1 MIARKK
7 RQLIMIIS
15 IVLPIII
22 VIGVLVALYFT
33 TDMFKPKN
41 KLFQK
46 YLAQNLDT
54 IDKISNL
61 DATEITDALNNQKL
75 SEELKA
81 TLSYRDNNNNMSN
94 TVNKAEV
101 DISGQ
106 TCKKENYNYQEA
118 RMVFENADI
127 SKFEYLQDG
136 EDYGIRLE
144 GIEQFISAKNENLND
159 LETLTGIPK
168 NKLELITLMFN
179 PLKLSDFISFTPD
192 ELKVISSTYSSIIEQ
207 NTDAKNFKQK
217 SNQNIEIDGN
227 NYIANAYVLEQDEEQ
242 LNSLIIALL
251 ERIEK
256 DEIILGI
263 RSMGQAYKLLL
274 TSNASNPK
282 FHFTQTNPSNPM
294 TPPLFCMVMRK
305 HLQSGKIIKIEQP
318 DFDRILN
325 IYVESLNEL
334 GDYSVKKLV
343 LEIMGRHSNI
353 ILTDEN
359 NTILDC
365 IKHIGHDTSSVRE
378 VLPGREYTLPPSQGK
393 INTLELDN
401 NNFNEVLENNPS
413 FEIQSVIYK
422 NYTGISPIAASEI
435 CYRANVN
442 GSTPVEAL
450 TDIQKEIVFNK
461 FAELVE
467 DIKANRFYPESIT
480 NEKGKTIDFSPIEM
494 TQFNGLEI
502 KKYTS
507 ISELIESFYANRD
520 FAYRIGQKTQDLR
533 KLITQNI
540 ERCIRKKDIQM
551 QTLRSIKNRDELRL
565 KGELLTANIYSIKK
579 GMTTVEL
586 PNYYSEN
593 QELVAIELDS
603 NKTPSENAQKYY
615 KAYNKAKRTFEA
627 LKDQIKSNDEELA
640 YLESVLT
647 SVNNCTDEQDVK
659 EIRRELREEG
669 YVKKVKNQKD
679 KSKKHSVPLHFIS
692 QDGFDIYVG
701 KNNIQN
707 DELTLKF
714 ARPRDIWMHTKNIP
728 GSHVIIVANGQTIP
742 DTTLNEGAMLSAFY
756 SKAKNSSKVPVD
768 YTEKKNVKKPN
779 GSKPGFV
786 IYETNK
792 TAYITT
798 SEEEIKKIRRGD

>member
-1 MIARKK
+1 MAFDGITVSAIKAEIEDKILGGR
-7 RQLIMIIS
+7 
-15 IVLPIII
+15 
-22 VIGVLVALYFT
+22 
-33 TDMFKPKN
+33 
-41 KLFQK
+41 
-46 YLAQNLDT
+46 
-54 IDKISNL
+54 IDK
-61 DATEITDALNNQKL
+61 
-75 SEELKA
+75 
-81 TLSYRDNNNNMSN
+81 
-94 TVNKAEV
+94 V
-101 DISGQ
+101 
-106 TCKKENYNYQEA
+106 YQ
-118 RMVFENADI
+118 
-127 SKFEYLQDG
+127 
-136 EDYGIRLE
+136 
-144 GIEQFISAKNENLND
+144 
-159 LETLTGIPK
+159 P
-168 NKLELITLMFN
+168 
-179 PLKLSDFISFTPD
+179 
-192 ELKVISSTYSSIIEQ
+192 
-207 NTDAKNFKQK
+207 
-217 SNQNIEIDGN
+217 
-227 NYIANAYVLEQDEEQ
+227 
-242 LNSLIIALL
+242 
-251 ERIEK
+251 EK

-393 INTLELDN
+393 INTLELDD
-401 NNFNEVLENNPS
+401 NNFKEVLGNNPS

-422 NYTGISPIAASEI
+422 NYIGIGPIAASEI

-450 TDIQKEIVFNK
+450 TDIQKEVIFNE
-461 FAELVE
+461 FAKLVE

-494 TQFNGLEI
+494 SQFNGFEI

-728 GSHVIIVANGQTIP
+728 GSHVIIVANGHTIP

>member
-1 MIARKK
+1 MAFDGITVSAIKAEIEDKILGGR
-7 RQLIMIIS
+7 
-15 IVLPIII
+15 
-22 VIGVLVALYFT
+22 
-33 TDMFKPKN
+33 
-41 KLFQK
+41 
-46 YLAQNLDT
+46 
-54 IDKISNL
+54 IDK
-61 DATEITDALNNQKL
+61 
-75 SEELKA
+75 
-81 TLSYRDNNNNMSN
+81 
-94 TVNKAEV
+94 V
-101 DISGQ
+101 
-106 TCKKENYNYQEA
+106 YQ
-118 RMVFENADI
+118 
-127 SKFEYLQDG
+127 
-136 EDYGIRLE
+136 
-144 GIEQFISAKNENLND
+144 
-159 LETLTGIPK
+159 P
-168 NKLELITLMFN
+168 
-179 PLKLSDFISFTPD
+179 
-192 ELKVISSTYSSIIEQ
+192 
-207 NTDAKNFKQK
+207 
-217 SNQNIEIDGN
+217 
-227 NYIANAYVLEQDEEQ
+227 
-242 LNSLIIALL
+242 
-251 ERIEK
+251 EK

-659 EIRRELREEG
+659 VIRRELREEG

>member
-1 MIARKK
+1 MAFDGITVSAIKAE
-7 RQLIMIIS
+7 IE
-15 IVLPIII
+15 
-22 VIGVLVALYFT
+22 
-33 TDMFKPKN
+33 N
-41 KLFQK
+41 KILGGR
-46 YLAQNLDT
+46 
-54 IDKISNL
+54 IDK
-61 DATEITDALNNQKL
+61 
-75 SEELKA
+75 
-81 TLSYRDNNNNMSN
+81 
-94 TVNKAEV
+94 V
-101 DISGQ
+101 
-106 TCKKENYNYQEA
+106 YQ
-118 RMVFENADI
+118 
-127 SKFEYLQDG
+127 
-136 EDYGIRLE
+136 
-144 GIEQFISAKNENLND
+144 
-159 LETLTGIPK
+159 P
-168 NKLELITLMFN
+168 
-179 PLKLSDFISFTPD
+179 
-192 ELKVISSTYSSIIEQ
+192 
-207 NTDAKNFKQK
+207 
-217 SNQNIEIDGN
+217 
-227 NYIANAYVLEQDEEQ
+227 
-242 LNSLIIALL
+242 
-251 ERIEK
+251 EK

-282 FHFTQTNPSNPM
+282 FHFTQTNPNNPM

-393 INTLELDN
+393 INTLDLDDN
-401 NNFNEVLENNPS
+401 NFKKVLEDNPS

-450 TDIQKEIVFNK
+450 TDIQKEVVFNK
-461 FAELVE
+461 FAQLVE
-467 DIKANRFYPESIT
+467 DIKVNRFYPESIT

-494 TQFNGLEI
+494 TQFNGLDI

-533 KLITQNI
+533 KLINQNI

-593 QELVAIELDS
+593 QELIAIELDS

-728 GSHVIIVANGQTIP
+728 GSHVIIVSNGQTIP

>member
-1 MIARKK
+1 MAFDGITVSAIKAEIEDKILGGR
-7 RQLIMIIS
+7 
-15 IVLPIII
+15 
-22 VIGVLVALYFT
+22 
-33 TDMFKPKN
+33 
-41 KLFQK
+41 
-46 YLAQNLDT
+46 
-54 IDKISNL
+54 IDK
-61 DATEITDALNNQKL
+61 
-75 SEELKA
+75 
-81 TLSYRDNNNNMSN
+81 
-94 TVNKAEV
+94 V
-101 DISGQ
+101 
-106 TCKKENYNYQEA
+106 YQ
-118 RMVFENADI
+118 
-127 SKFEYLQDG
+127 
-136 EDYGIRLE
+136 
-144 GIEQFISAKNENLND
+144 
-159 LETLTGIPK
+159 P
-168 NKLELITLMFN
+168 
-179 PLKLSDFISFTPD
+179 
-192 ELKVISSTYSSIIEQ
+192 
-207 NTDAKNFKQK
+207 
-217 SNQNIEIDGN
+217 
-227 NYIANAYVLEQDEEQ
+227 
-242 LNSLIIALL
+242 
-251 ERIEK
+251 EK

-579 GMTTVEL
+579 GMTTIEL

>member
-1 MIARKK
+1 MAFDGITVSAIKAEIEDKILGGR
-7 RQLIMIIS
+7 
-15 IVLPIII
+15 
-22 VIGVLVALYFT
+22 
-33 TDMFKPKN
+33 
-41 KLFQK
+41 
-46 YLAQNLDT
+46 
-54 IDKISNL
+54 IDK
-61 DATEITDALNNQKL
+61 
-75 SEELKA
+75 
-81 TLSYRDNNNNMSN
+81 
-94 TVNKAEV
+94 V
-101 DISGQ
+101 
-106 TCKKENYNYQEA
+106 YQ
-118 RMVFENADI
+118 
-127 SKFEYLQDG
+127 
-136 EDYGIRLE
+136 
-144 GIEQFISAKNENLND
+144 
-159 LETLTGIPK
+159 P
-168 NKLELITLMFN
+168 
-179 PLKLSDFISFTPD
+179 
-192 ELKVISSTYSSIIEQ
+192 
-207 NTDAKNFKQK
+207 
-217 SNQNIEIDGN
+217 
-227 NYIANAYVLEQDEEQ
+227 
-242 LNSLIIALL
+242 
-251 ERIEK
+251 EK

-393 INTLELDN
+393 INTLELDD
-401 NNFNEVLENNPS
+401 NNFKEVLGNNPS

>member
-1 MIARKK
+1 MAFDGITVSAIKAEIEDKILGGR
-7 RQLIMIIS
+7 
-15 IVLPIII
+15 
-22 VIGVLVALYFT
+22 
-33 TDMFKPKN
+33 
-41 KLFQK
+41 
-46 YLAQNLDT
+46 
-54 IDKISNL
+54 IDK
-61 DATEITDALNNQKL
+61 
-75 SEELKA
+75 
-81 TLSYRDNNNNMSN
+81 
-94 TVNKAEV
+94 V
-101 DISGQ
+101 
-106 TCKKENYNYQEA
+106 YQ
-118 RMVFENADI
+118 
-127 SKFEYLQDG
+127 
-136 EDYGIRLE
+136 
-144 GIEQFISAKNENLND
+144 
-159 LETLTGIPK
+159 P
-168 NKLELITLMFN
+168 
-179 PLKLSDFISFTPD
+179 
-192 ELKVISSTYSSIIEQ
+192 
-207 NTDAKNFKQK
+207 
-217 SNQNIEIDGN
+217 
-227 NYIANAYVLEQDEEQ
+227 
-242 LNSLIIALL
+242 
-251 ERIEK
+251 EK

-798 SEEEIKKIRRGD
+798 SEE

>member
-1 MIARKK
+1 MAFDGITVSAIKAEIEDKILGGR
-7 RQLIMIIS
+7 
-15 IVLPIII
+15 
-22 VIGVLVALYFT
+22 
-33 TDMFKPKN
+33 
-41 KLFQK
+41 
-46 YLAQNLDT
+46 
-54 IDKISNL
+54 IDK
-61 DATEITDALNNQKL
+61 
-75 SEELKA
+75 
-81 TLSYRDNNNNMSN
+81 
-94 TVNKAEV
+94 V
-101 DISGQ
+101 
-106 TCKKENYNYQEA
+106 YQ
-118 RMVFENADI
+118 
-127 SKFEYLQDG
+127 
-136 EDYGIRLE
+136 
-144 GIEQFISAKNENLND
+144 
-159 LETLTGIPK
+159 P
-168 NKLELITLMFN
+168 
-179 PLKLSDFISFTPD
+179 
-192 ELKVISSTYSSIIEQ
+192 
-207 NTDAKNFKQK
+207 
-217 SNQNIEIDGN
+217 
-227 NYIANAYVLEQDEEQ
+227 
-242 LNSLIIALL
+242 
-251 ERIEK
+251 EK

-274 TSNASNPK
+274 TSNASTPK

-393 INTLELDN
+393 INTLELDD
-401 NNFNEVLENNPS
+401 NNFKEVLGNNPS

-450 TDIQKEIVFNK
+450 TDIQKEVIFNE
-461 FAELVE
+461 FAKLVE

-494 TQFNGLEI
+494 SQFNVFEI

-520 FAYRIGQKTQDLR
+520 FTYRIGQKTQDLR

>member
-1 MIARKK
+1 MAFDGITVSAIKAEIEDKILGGR
-7 RQLIMIIS
+7 
-15 IVLPIII
+15 
-22 VIGVLVALYFT
+22 
-33 TDMFKPKN
+33 
-41 KLFQK
+41 
-46 YLAQNLDT
+46 
-54 IDKISNL
+54 IDK
-61 DATEITDALNNQKL
+61 
-75 SEELKA
+75 
-81 TLSYRDNNNNMSN
+81 
-94 TVNKAEV
+94 V
-101 DISGQ
+101 
-106 TCKKENYNYQEA
+106 YQ
-118 RMVFENADI
+118 
-127 SKFEYLQDG
+127 
-136 EDYGIRLE
+136 
-144 GIEQFISAKNENLND
+144 
-159 LETLTGIPK
+159 P
-168 NKLELITLMFN
+168 
-179 PLKLSDFISFTPD
+179 
-192 ELKVISSTYSSIIEQ
+192 
-207 NTDAKNFKQK
+207 
-217 SNQNIEIDGN
+217 
-227 NYIANAYVLEQDEEQ
+227 
-242 LNSLIIALL
+242 
-251 ERIEK
+251 EK

-714 ARPRDIWMHTKNIP
+714 ARPKDIWMHTKNIP

>member
-1 MIARKK
+1 MAFDGITVSAIKAEIEDKILGGR
-7 RQLIMIIS
+7 
-15 IVLPIII
+15 
-22 VIGVLVALYFT
+22 
-33 TDMFKPKN
+33 
-41 KLFQK
+41 
-46 YLAQNLDT
+46 
-54 IDKISNL
+54 IDK
-61 DATEITDALNNQKL
+61 
-75 SEELKA
+75 
-81 TLSYRDNNNNMSN
+81 
-94 TVNKAEV
+94 V
-101 DISGQ
+101 
-106 TCKKENYNYQEA
+106 YQ
-118 RMVFENADI
+118 
-127 SKFEYLQDG
+127 
-136 EDYGIRLE
+136 
-144 GIEQFISAKNENLND
+144 
-159 LETLTGIPK
+159 P
-168 NKLELITLMFN
+168 
-179 PLKLSDFISFTPD
+179 
-192 ELKVISSTYSSIIEQ
+192 
-207 NTDAKNFKQK
+207 
-217 SNQNIEIDGN
+217 
-227 NYIANAYVLEQDEEQ
+227 
-242 LNSLIIALL
+242 
-251 ERIEK
+251 EK

-393 INTLELDN
+393 INTLELDD
-401 NNFNEVLENNPS
+401 NNFKEVLGNNPS

-450 TDIQKEIVFNK
+450 TDIQKEVIFNE
-461 FAELVE
+461 FAQLVE

-494 TQFNGLEI
+494 SQFNGFEI

-603 NKTPSENAQKYY
+603 NKSPSENAQKYY
-615 KAYNKAKRTFEA
+615 KSYNKAKRTFEA

-798 SEEEIKKIRRGD
+798 SEEEIKKIRRGDCP

>member
-1 MIARKK
+1 MAFDGITVS
-7 RQLIMIIS
+7 S
-15 IVLPIII
+15 IKAEIEDKIL
-22 VIGVLVALYFT
+22 GGR
-33 TDMFKPKN
+33 
-41 KLFQK
+41 
-46 YLAQNLDT
+46 
-54 IDKISNL
+54 IDK
-61 DATEITDALNNQKL
+61 
-75 SEELKA
+75 
-81 TLSYRDNNNNMSN
+81 
-94 TVNKAEV
+94 V
-101 DISGQ
+101 
-106 TCKKENYNYQEA
+106 YQ
-118 RMVFENADI
+118 
-127 SKFEYLQDG
+127 
-136 EDYGIRLE
+136 
-144 GIEQFISAKNENLND
+144 
-159 LETLTGIPK
+159 P
-168 NKLELITLMFN
+168 
-179 PLKLSDFISFTPD
+179 
-192 ELKVISSTYSSIIEQ
+192 
-207 NTDAKNFKQK
+207 
-217 SNQNIEIDGN
+217 
-227 NYIANAYVLEQDEEQ
+227 
-242 LNSLIIALL
+242 
-251 ERIEK
+251 EK

>member
-1 MIARKK
+1 MAFDGITVSAIKAEIEDKILGGR
-7 RQLIMIIS
+7 
-15 IVLPIII
+15 
-22 VIGVLVALYFT
+22 
-33 TDMFKPKN
+33 
-41 KLFQK
+41 
-46 YLAQNLDT
+46 
-54 IDKISNL
+54 IDK
-61 DATEITDALNNQKL
+61 
-75 SEELKA
+75 
-81 TLSYRDNNNNMSN
+81 
-94 TVNKAEV
+94 V
-101 DISGQ
+101 
-106 TCKKENYNYQEA
+106 YQ
-118 RMVFENADI
+118 
-127 SKFEYLQDG
+127 
-136 EDYGIRLE
+136 
-144 GIEQFISAKNENLND
+144 
-159 LETLTGIPK
+159 P
-168 NKLELITLMFN
+168 
-179 PLKLSDFISFTPD
+179 
-192 ELKVISSTYSSIIEQ
+192 
-207 NTDAKNFKQK
+207 
-217 SNQNIEIDGN
+217 
-227 NYIANAYVLEQDEEQ
+227 
-242 LNSLIIALL
+242 
-251 ERIEK
+251 EK

-480 NEKGKTIDFSPIEM
+480 NEKGKTIDFSPIET

>member
-1 MIARKK
+1 MAFDGITVSAIKAEIEDKILGGR
-7 RQLIMIIS
+7 
-15 IVLPIII
+15 
-22 VIGVLVALYFT
+22 
-33 TDMFKPKN
+33 
-41 KLFQK
+41 
-46 YLAQNLDT
+46 
-54 IDKISNL
+54 IDK
-61 DATEITDALNNQKL
+61 
-75 SEELKA
+75 
-81 TLSYRDNNNNMSN
+81 
-94 TVNKAEV
+94 V
-101 DISGQ
+101 
-106 TCKKENYNYQEA
+106 YQ
-118 RMVFENADI
+118 
-127 SKFEYLQDG
+127 
-136 EDYGIRLE
+136 
-144 GIEQFISAKNENLND
+144 
-159 LETLTGIPK
+159 P
-168 NKLELITLMFN
+168 
-179 PLKLSDFISFTPD
+179 
-192 ELKVISSTYSSIIEQ
+192 
-207 NTDAKNFKQK
+207 
-217 SNQNIEIDGN
+217 
-227 NYIANAYVLEQDEEQ
+227 
-242 LNSLIIALL
+242 
-251 ERIEK
+251 EK

-294 TPPLFCMVMRK
+294 TPPLFCMVMRN

>member
-1 MIARKK
+1 MAFDGITVSAIKAEIEDKILGGR
-7 RQLIMIIS
+7 
-15 IVLPIII
+15 
-22 VIGVLVALYFT
+22 
-33 TDMFKPKN
+33 
-41 KLFQK
+41 
-46 YLAQNLDT
+46 
-54 IDKISNL
+54 IDK
-61 DATEITDALNNQKL
+61 
-75 SEELKA
+75 
-81 TLSYRDNNNNMSN
+81 
-94 TVNKAEV
+94 V
-101 DISGQ
+101 
-106 TCKKENYNYQEA
+106 YQ
-118 RMVFENADI
+118 
-127 SKFEYLQDG
+127 
-136 EDYGIRLE
+136 
-144 GIEQFISAKNENLND
+144 
-159 LETLTGIPK
+159 P
-168 NKLELITLMFN
+168 
-179 PLKLSDFISFTPD
+179 
-192 ELKVISSTYSSIIEQ
+192 
-207 NTDAKNFKQK
+207 
-217 SNQNIEIDGN
+217 
-227 NYIANAYVLEQDEEQ
+227 
-242 LNSLIIALL
+242 
-251 ERIEK
+251 EK

-378 VLPGREYTLPPSQGK
+378 VLPGKEYTLPPSQGK

>member
-1 MIARKK
+1 MAFDGITVSAIKAEIEDKILGGR
-7 RQLIMIIS
+7 
-15 IVLPIII
+15 
-22 VIGVLVALYFT
+22 
-33 TDMFKPKN
+33 
-41 KLFQK
+41 
-46 YLAQNLDT
+46 
-54 IDKISNL
+54 IDK
-61 DATEITDALNNQKL
+61 
-75 SEELKA
+75 
-81 TLSYRDNNNNMSN
+81 
-94 TVNKAEV
+94 V
-101 DISGQ
+101 
-106 TCKKENYNYQEA
+106 YQ
-118 RMVFENADI
+118 
-127 SKFEYLQDG
+127 
-136 EDYGIRLE
+136 
-144 GIEQFISAKNENLND
+144 
-159 LETLTGIPK
+159 P
-168 NKLELITLMFN
+168 
-179 PLKLSDFISFTPD
+179 
-192 ELKVISSTYSSIIEQ
+192 
-207 NTDAKNFKQK
+207 
-217 SNQNIEIDGN
+217 
-227 NYIANAYVLEQDEEQ
+227 
-242 LNSLIIALL
+242 
-251 ERIEK
+251 EK

-393 INTLELDN
+393 INTLELDD
-401 NNFNEVLENNPS
+401 NNFKEVLGNSPS

-450 TDIQKEIVFNK
+450 TGIQKEVIFNE
-461 FAELVE
+461 FAKLVE

-494 TQFNGLEI
+494 SQFNGFEI

-728 GSHVIIVANGQTIP
+728 GSHVIIVANGHTIP

>member
-1 MIARKK
+1 MAFDGITVSAIKAEIEDKILGGR
-7 RQLIMIIS
+7 
-15 IVLPIII
+15 
-22 VIGVLVALYFT
+22 
-33 TDMFKPKN
+33 
-41 KLFQK
+41 
-46 YLAQNLDT
+46 
-54 IDKISNL
+54 IDK
-61 DATEITDALNNQKL
+61 
-75 SEELKA
+75 
-81 TLSYRDNNNNMSN
+81 
-94 TVNKAEV
+94 V
-101 DISGQ
+101 
-106 TCKKENYNYQEA
+106 YQ
-118 RMVFENADI
+118 
-127 SKFEYLQDG
+127 
-136 EDYGIRLE
+136 
-144 GIEQFISAKNENLND
+144 
-159 LETLTGIPK
+159 P
-168 NKLELITLMFN
+168 
-179 PLKLSDFISFTPD
+179 
-192 ELKVISSTYSSIIEQ
+192 
-207 NTDAKNFKQK
+207 
-217 SNQNIEIDGN
+217 
-227 NYIANAYVLEQDEEQ
+227 
-242 LNSLIIALL
+242 
-251 ERIEK
+251 EK

-507 ISELIESFYANRD
+507 ISKLIESFYANRD

-593 QELVAIELDS
+593 KELVAIELDS

>member
-1 MIARKK
+1 MAFDGITVSAIKAEIEDKILGGR
-7 RQLIMIIS
+7 
-15 IVLPIII
+15 
-22 VIGVLVALYFT
+22 
-33 TDMFKPKN
+33 
-41 KLFQK
+41 
-46 YLAQNLDT
+46 
-54 IDKISNL
+54 IDK
-61 DATEITDALNNQKL
+61 
-75 SEELKA
+75 
-81 TLSYRDNNNNMSN
+81 
-94 TVNKAEV
+94 V
-101 DISGQ
+101 
-106 TCKKENYNYQEA
+106 YQ
-118 RMVFENADI
+118 
-127 SKFEYLQDG
+127 
-136 EDYGIRLE
+136 
-144 GIEQFISAKNENLND
+144 
-159 LETLTGIPK
+159 P
-168 NKLELITLMFN
+168 
-179 PLKLSDFISFTPD
+179 
-192 ELKVISSTYSSIIEQ
+192 
-207 NTDAKNFKQK
+207 
-217 SNQNIEIDGN
+217 
-227 NYIANAYVLEQDEEQ
+227 
-242 LNSLIIALL
+242 
-251 ERIEK
+251 EK

-401 NNFNEVLENNPS
+401 NDFNEVLENNPS

-593 QELVAIELDS
+593 QELAAIELDS

>member
-1 MIARKK
+1 MAFDGITVSAIKAEIEDKILGGR
-7 RQLIMIIS
+7 
-15 IVLPIII
+15 
-22 VIGVLVALYFT
+22 
-33 TDMFKPKN
+33 
-41 KLFQK
+41 
-46 YLAQNLDT
+46 
-54 IDKISNL
+54 IDK
-61 DATEITDALNNQKL
+61 
-75 SEELKA
+75 
-81 TLSYRDNNNNMSN
+81 
-94 TVNKAEV
+94 V
-101 DISGQ
+101 
-106 TCKKENYNYQEA
+106 YQ
-118 RMVFENADI
+118 
-127 SKFEYLQDG
+127 
-136 EDYGIRLE
+136 
-144 GIEQFISAKNENLND
+144 
-159 LETLTGIPK
+159 P
-168 NKLELITLMFN
+168 
-179 PLKLSDFISFTPD
+179 
-192 ELKVISSTYSSIIEQ
+192 
-207 NTDAKNFKQK
+207 
-217 SNQNIEIDGN
+217 
-227 NYIANAYVLEQDEEQ
+227 
-242 LNSLIIALL
+242 
-251 ERIEK
+251 EK

-507 ISELIESFYANRD
+507 ISKLIESFYANRD

-742 DTTLNEGAMLSAFY
+742 DTTLNAGAMLSAFY

>member
-1 MIARKK
+1 MAFDGITVSAIKAEIEDKILGGR
-7 RQLIMIIS
+7 
-15 IVLPIII
+15 
-22 VIGVLVALYFT
+22 
-33 TDMFKPKN
+33 
-41 KLFQK
+41 
-46 YLAQNLDT
+46 
-54 IDKISNL
+54 IDK
-61 DATEITDALNNQKL
+61 
-75 SEELKA
+75 
-81 TLSYRDNNNNMSN
+81 
-94 TVNKAEV
+94 V
-101 DISGQ
+101 
-106 TCKKENYNYQEA
+106 YQ
-118 RMVFENADI
+118 
-127 SKFEYLQDG
+127 
-136 EDYGIRLE
+136 
-144 GIEQFISAKNENLND
+144 
-159 LETLTGIPK
+159 P
-168 NKLELITLMFN
+168 
-179 PLKLSDFISFTPD
+179 
-192 ELKVISSTYSSIIEQ
+192 
-207 NTDAKNFKQK
+207 
-217 SNQNIEIDGN
+217 
-227 NYIANAYVLEQDEEQ
+227 
-242 LNSLIIALL
+242 
-251 ERIEK
+251 EK

-274 TSNASNPK
+274 TSNASTPK

-393 INTLELDN
+393 INTLELDD
-401 NNFNEVLENNPS
+401 NNFKEVLGNNPS

-450 TDIQKEIVFNK
+450 TDIQKEVIFNE
-461 FAELVE
+461 FAKLVE

-494 TQFNGLEI
+494 SQFNGFEI

-520 FAYRIGQKTQDLR
+520 FTYRIGQKTQDLR

-540 ERCIRKKDIQM
+540 ERCIRKKDIQI

>member
-1 MIARKK
+1 MAFDGITVSAIKAEIEDKILGGR
-7 RQLIMIIS
+7 
-15 IVLPIII
+15 
-22 VIGVLVALYFT
+22 
-33 TDMFKPKN
+33 
-41 KLFQK
+41 
-46 YLAQNLDT
+46 
-54 IDKISNL
+54 IDK
-61 DATEITDALNNQKL
+61 
-75 SEELKA
+75 
-81 TLSYRDNNNNMSN
+81 
-94 TVNKAEV
+94 V
-101 DISGQ
+101 
-106 TCKKENYNYQEA
+106 YQ
-118 RMVFENADI
+118 
-127 SKFEYLQDG
+127 
-136 EDYGIRLE
+136 
-144 GIEQFISAKNENLND
+144 
-159 LETLTGIPK
+159 P
-168 NKLELITLMFN
+168 
-179 PLKLSDFISFTPD
+179 
-192 ELKVISSTYSSIIEQ
+192 
-207 NTDAKNFKQK
+207 
-217 SNQNIEIDGN
+217 
-227 NYIANAYVLEQDEEQ
+227 
-242 LNSLIIALL
+242 
-251 ERIEK
+251 EK

-422 NYTGISPIAASEI
+422 NYTGISPITASEI

-461 FAELVE
+461 FAGLVE

-707 DELTLKF
+707 DELTLKLHDREIF
-714 ARPRDIWMHTKNIP
+714 
-728 GSHVIIVANGQTIP
+728 GC
-742 DTTLNEGAMLSAFY
+742 TL
-756 SKAKNSSKVPVD
+756 
-768 YTEKKNVKKPN
+768 
-779 GSKPGFV
+779 
-786 IYETNK
+786 K
-792 TAYITT
+792 TFQVLM
-798 SEEEIKKIRRGD
+798 

>member
-1 MIARKK
+1 MAFDGITVSAIKAEIEDKILGGR
-7 RQLIMIIS
+7 
-15 IVLPIII
+15 
-22 VIGVLVALYFT
+22 
-33 TDMFKPKN
+33 
-41 KLFQK
+41 
-46 YLAQNLDT
+46 
-54 IDKISNL
+54 IDK
-61 DATEITDALNNQKL
+61 
-75 SEELKA
+75 
-81 TLSYRDNNNNMSN
+81 
-94 TVNKAEV
+94 V
-101 DISGQ
+101 
-106 TCKKENYNYQEA
+106 YQ
-118 RMVFENADI
+118 
-127 SKFEYLQDG
+127 
-136 EDYGIRLE
+136 
-144 GIEQFISAKNENLND
+144 
-159 LETLTGIPK
+159 P
-168 NKLELITLMFN
+168 
-179 PLKLSDFISFTPD
+179 
-192 ELKVISSTYSSIIEQ
+192 
-207 NTDAKNFKQK
+207 
-217 SNQNIEIDGN
+217 
-227 NYIANAYVLEQDEEQ
+227 
-242 LNSLIIALL
+242 
-251 ERIEK
+251 EK

-461 FAELVE
+461 FAELIE

>member
-1 MIARKK
+1 MAFDGITVSAIKAEIEDKILGGR
-7 RQLIMIIS
+7 
-15 IVLPIII
+15 
-22 VIGVLVALYFT
+22 
-33 TDMFKPKN
+33 
-41 KLFQK
+41 
-46 YLAQNLDT
+46 
-54 IDKISNL
+54 IDK
-61 DATEITDALNNQKL
+61 
-75 SEELKA
+75 
-81 TLSYRDNNNNMSN
+81 
-94 TVNKAEV
+94 V
-101 DISGQ
+101 
-106 TCKKENYNYQEA
+106 YQ
-118 RMVFENADI
+118 
-127 SKFEYLQDG
+127 
-136 EDYGIRLE
+136 
-144 GIEQFISAKNENLND
+144 
-159 LETLTGIPK
+159 P
-168 NKLELITLMFN
+168 
-179 PLKLSDFISFTPD
+179 
-192 ELKVISSTYSSIIEQ
+192 
-207 NTDAKNFKQK
+207 
-217 SNQNIEIDGN
+217 
-227 NYIANAYVLEQDEEQ
+227 
-242 LNSLIIALL
+242 
-251 ERIEK
+251 EK

-467 DIKANRFYPESIT
+467 DIKANRFYPENIT

-798 SEEEIKKIRRGD
+798 SEEQINKIRRRD

>member
-1 MIARKK
+1 MAFDGITVSAIKAEIEDKILGGR
-7 RQLIMIIS
+7 
-15 IVLPIII
+15 
-22 VIGVLVALYFT
+22 
-33 TDMFKPKN
+33 
-41 KLFQK
+41 
-46 YLAQNLDT
+46 
-54 IDKISNL
+54 IDK
-61 DATEITDALNNQKL
+61 
-75 SEELKA
+75 
-81 TLSYRDNNNNMSN
+81 
-94 TVNKAEV
+94 V
-101 DISGQ
+101 
-106 TCKKENYNYQEA
+106 YQ
-118 RMVFENADI
+118 
-127 SKFEYLQDG
+127 
-136 EDYGIRLE
+136 
-144 GIEQFISAKNENLND
+144 
-159 LETLTGIPK
+159 P
-168 NKLELITLMFN
+168 
-179 PLKLSDFISFTPD
+179 
-192 ELKVISSTYSSIIEQ
+192 
-207 NTDAKNFKQK
+207 
-217 SNQNIEIDGN
+217 
-227 NYIANAYVLEQDEEQ
+227 
-242 LNSLIIALL
+242 
-251 ERIEK
+251 EK

-393 INTLELDN
+393 INTLELDD
-401 NNFNEVLENNPS
+401 NNFKEVLGNNPS

-450 TDIQKEIVFNK
+450 TDIQKEVIFNE
-461 FAELVE
+461 FAKLVE

>member
-1 MIARKK
+1 MAFDGITVSAIKAEIEDKILGGR
-7 RQLIMIIS
+7 
-15 IVLPIII
+15 
-22 VIGVLVALYFT
+22 
-33 TDMFKPKN
+33 
-41 KLFQK
+41 
-46 YLAQNLDT
+46 
-54 IDKISNL
+54 IDK
-61 DATEITDALNNQKL
+61 
-75 SEELKA
+75 
-81 TLSYRDNNNNMSN
+81 
-94 TVNKAEV
+94 V
-101 DISGQ
+101 
-106 TCKKENYNYQEA
+106 YQ
-118 RMVFENADI
+118 
-127 SKFEYLQDG
+127 
-136 EDYGIRLE
+136 
-144 GIEQFISAKNENLND
+144 
-159 LETLTGIPK
+159 P
-168 NKLELITLMFN
+168 
-179 PLKLSDFISFTPD
+179 
-192 ELKVISSTYSSIIEQ
+192 
-207 NTDAKNFKQK
+207 
-217 SNQNIEIDGN
+217 
-227 NYIANAYVLEQDEEQ
+227 
-242 LNSLIIALL
+242 
-251 ERIEK
+251 EK

-461 FAELVE
+461 FAGLVE

-507 ISELIESFYANRD
+507 ISELIENFYANRD

>member
-1 MIARKK
+1 MAFDGITVSAIKAEIEDKILGGR
-7 RQLIMIIS
+7 
-15 IVLPIII
+15 
-22 VIGVLVALYFT
+22 
-33 TDMFKPKN
+33 
-41 KLFQK
+41 
-46 YLAQNLDT
+46 
-54 IDKISNL
+54 IDK
-61 DATEITDALNNQKL
+61 
-75 SEELKA
+75 
-81 TLSYRDNNNNMSN
+81 
-94 TVNKAEV
+94 V
-101 DISGQ
+101 
-106 TCKKENYNYQEA
+106 YQ
-118 RMVFENADI
+118 
-127 SKFEYLQDG
+127 
-136 EDYGIRLE
+136 
-144 GIEQFISAKNENLND
+144 
-159 LETLTGIPK
+159 P
-168 NKLELITLMFN
+168 
-179 PLKLSDFISFTPD
+179 
-192 ELKVISSTYSSIIEQ
+192 
-207 NTDAKNFKQK
+207 
-217 SNQNIEIDGN
+217 
-227 NYIANAYVLEQDEEQ
+227 
-242 LNSLIIALL
+242 
-251 ERIEK
+251 EK

-274 TSNASNPK
+274 TSNASTPK

-378 VLPGREYTLPPSQGK
+378 VLPGREYTVPPSQGK
-393 INTLELDN
+393 INTLELDD
-401 NNFNEVLENNPS
+401 NNFKEVLGNNPS

-450 TDIQKEIVFNK
+450 TDIQKEVIFNE
-461 FAELVE
+461 FAKLVE

-494 TQFNGLEI
+494 SQFNGFEI

-520 FAYRIGQKTQDLR
+520 FTYRIGQKTQDLR

>member
-1 MIARKK
+1 MAFDGITVSAIKAEIEDKILGGR
-7 RQLIMIIS
+7 
-15 IVLPIII
+15 
-22 VIGVLVALYFT
+22 
-33 TDMFKPKN
+33 
-41 KLFQK
+41 
-46 YLAQNLDT
+46 
-54 IDKISNL
+54 IDK
-61 DATEITDALNNQKL
+61 
-75 SEELKA
+75 
-81 TLSYRDNNNNMSN
+81 
-94 TVNKAEV
+94 V
-101 DISGQ
+101 
-106 TCKKENYNYQEA
+106 YQ
-118 RMVFENADI
+118 
-127 SKFEYLQDG
+127 
-136 EDYGIRLE
+136 
-144 GIEQFISAKNENLND
+144 
-159 LETLTGIPK
+159 P
-168 NKLELITLMFN
+168 
-179 PLKLSDFISFTPD
+179 
-192 ELKVISSTYSSIIEQ
+192 
-207 NTDAKNFKQK
+207 
-217 SNQNIEIDGN
+217 
-227 NYIANAYVLEQDEEQ
+227 
-242 LNSLIIALL
+242 
-251 ERIEK
+251 EK

-450 TDIQKEIVFNK
+450 TDIQKEVVFNK
-461 FAELVE
+461 FAGLVE

-480 NEKGKTIDFSPIEM
+480 DEKGKTIDFSPIEM

>member
-1 MIARKK
+1 MAFDGITVSAIKAEIEDKILGGR
-7 RQLIMIIS
+7 
-15 IVLPIII
+15 
-22 VIGVLVALYFT
+22 
-33 TDMFKPKN
+33 
-41 KLFQK
+41 
-46 YLAQNLDT
+46 
-54 IDKISNL
+54 IDK
-61 DATEITDALNNQKL
+61 
-75 SEELKA
+75 
-81 TLSYRDNNNNMSN
+81 
-94 TVNKAEV
+94 V
-101 DISGQ
+101 
-106 TCKKENYNYQEA
+106 YQ
-118 RMVFENADI
+118 
-127 SKFEYLQDG
+127 
-136 EDYGIRLE
+136 
-144 GIEQFISAKNENLND
+144 
-159 LETLTGIPK
+159 P
-168 NKLELITLMFN
+168 
-179 PLKLSDFISFTPD
+179 
-192 ELKVISSTYSSIIEQ
+192 
-207 NTDAKNFKQK
+207 
-217 SNQNIEIDGN
+217 
-227 NYIANAYVLEQDEEQ
+227 
-242 LNSLIIALL
+242 
-251 ERIEK
+251 EK

-393 INTLELDN
+393 INTLELDD
-401 NNFNEVLENNPS
+401 NNFKEILGNSPS

-450 TDIQKEIVFNK
+450 TDIQKGVIFNE
-461 FAELVE
+461 FAKLVE

-494 TQFNGLEI
+494 SQFNGFEI

>member
-1 MIARKK
+1 MAFDGITVSAIKAEIEDKILGGR
-7 RQLIMIIS
+7 
-15 IVLPIII
+15 
-22 VIGVLVALYFT
+22 
-33 TDMFKPKN
+33 
-41 KLFQK
+41 
-46 YLAQNLDT
+46 
-54 IDKISNL
+54 IDK
-61 DATEITDALNNQKL
+61 
-75 SEELKA
+75 
-81 TLSYRDNNNNMSN
+81 
-94 TVNKAEV
+94 V
-101 DISGQ
+101 
-106 TCKKENYNYQEA
+106 YQ
-118 RMVFENADI
+118 
-127 SKFEYLQDG
+127 
-136 EDYGIRLE
+136 
-144 GIEQFISAKNENLND
+144 
-159 LETLTGIPK
+159 P
-168 NKLELITLMFN
+168 
-179 PLKLSDFISFTPD
+179 
-192 ELKVISSTYSSIIEQ
+192 
-207 NTDAKNFKQK
+207 
-217 SNQNIEIDGN
+217 
-227 NYIANAYVLEQDEEQ
+227 
-242 LNSLIIALL
+242 
-251 ERIEK
+251 EK

-520 FAYRIGQKTQDLR
+520 FAYRIGQKTHDLR

>member
-1 MIARKK
+1 MAFDGITVSAIKAEIEDKILGGR
-7 RQLIMIIS
+7 
-15 IVLPIII
+15 
-22 VIGVLVALYFT
+22 
-33 TDMFKPKN
+33 
-41 KLFQK
+41 
-46 YLAQNLDT
+46 
-54 IDKISNL
+54 IDK
-61 DATEITDALNNQKL
+61 
-75 SEELKA
+75 
-81 TLSYRDNNNNMSN
+81 
-94 TVNKAEV
+94 V
-101 DISGQ
+101 
-106 TCKKENYNYQEA
+106 YQ
-118 RMVFENADI
+118 
-127 SKFEYLQDG
+127 
-136 EDYGIRLE
+136 
-144 GIEQFISAKNENLND
+144 
-159 LETLTGIPK
+159 P
-168 NKLELITLMFN
+168 
-179 PLKLSDFISFTPD
+179 
-192 ELKVISSTYSSIIEQ
+192 
-207 NTDAKNFKQK
+207 
-217 SNQNIEIDGN
+217 
-227 NYIANAYVLEQDEEQ
+227 
-242 LNSLIIALL
+242 
-251 ERIEK
+251 EK

-467 DIKANRFYPESIT
+467 DIKANRFYPENIT

-579 GMTTVEL
+579 DMTTVEL

>member
-1 MIARKK
+1 MAFDGITVSAIKAEIEDKILGGR
-7 RQLIMIIS
+7 
-15 IVLPIII
+15 
-22 VIGVLVALYFT
+22 
-33 TDMFKPKN
+33 
-41 KLFQK
+41 
-46 YLAQNLDT
+46 
-54 IDKISNL
+54 IDK
-61 DATEITDALNNQKL
+61 
-75 SEELKA
+75 
-81 TLSYRDNNNNMSN
+81 
-94 TVNKAEV
+94 V
-101 DISGQ
+101 
-106 TCKKENYNYQEA
+106 YQ
-118 RMVFENADI
+118 
-127 SKFEYLQDG
+127 
-136 EDYGIRLE
+136 
-144 GIEQFISAKNENLND
+144 
-159 LETLTGIPK
+159 P
-168 NKLELITLMFN
+168 
-179 PLKLSDFISFTPD
+179 
-192 ELKVISSTYSSIIEQ
+192 
-207 NTDAKNFKQK
+207 
-217 SNQNIEIDGN
+217 
-227 NYIANAYVLEQDEEQ
+227 
-242 LNSLIIALL
+242 
-251 ERIEK
+251 EK

-393 INTLELDN
+393 INTLELDD
-401 NNFNEVLENNPS
+401 NNFKEVLGNNPS

-450 TDIQKEIVFNK
+450 TDIQKEVIFNE
-461 FAELVE
+461 FAKLVE
-467 DIKANRFYPESIT
+467 DIKANRFYPEIIT

-494 TQFNGLEI
+494 SQFNGFEI

-728 GSHVIIVANGQTIP
+728 GSHVIIVANGHTIP

>member
-1 MIARKK
+1 MAFDGITVSAIKAEIEDKILGGR
-7 RQLIMIIS
+7 
-15 IVLPIII
+15 
-22 VIGVLVALYFT
+22 
-33 TDMFKPKN
+33 
-41 KLFQK
+41 
-46 YLAQNLDT
+46 
-54 IDKISNL
+54 IDK
-61 DATEITDALNNQKL
+61 
-75 SEELKA
+75 
-81 TLSYRDNNNNMSN
+81 
-94 TVNKAEV
+94 V
-101 DISGQ
+101 
-106 TCKKENYNYQEA
+106 YQ
-118 RMVFENADI
+118 
-127 SKFEYLQDG
+127 
-136 EDYGIRLE
+136 
-144 GIEQFISAKNENLND
+144 
-159 LETLTGIPK
+159 P
-168 NKLELITLMFN
+168 
-179 PLKLSDFISFTPD
+179 
-192 ELKVISSTYSSIIEQ
+192 
-207 NTDAKNFKQK
+207 
-217 SNQNIEIDGN
+217 
-227 NYIANAYVLEQDEEQ
+227 
-242 LNSLIIALL
+242 
-251 ERIEK
+251 EK

-378 VLPGREYTLPPSQGK
+378 VLPGREYTLPPSQDK

-461 FAELVE
+461 FAGLVE

>member
-1 MIARKK
+1 MAFDGITVSAIKAEIEDKILGGR
-7 RQLIMIIS
+7 
-15 IVLPIII
+15 
-22 VIGVLVALYFT
+22 
-33 TDMFKPKN
+33 
-41 KLFQK
+41 
-46 YLAQNLDT
+46 
-54 IDKISNL
+54 IDK
-61 DATEITDALNNQKL
+61 
-75 SEELKA
+75 
-81 TLSYRDNNNNMSN
+81 
-94 TVNKAEV
+94 V
-101 DISGQ
+101 
-106 TCKKENYNYQEA
+106 YQ
-118 RMVFENADI
+118 
-127 SKFEYLQDG
+127 
-136 EDYGIRLE
+136 
-144 GIEQFISAKNENLND
+144 
-159 LETLTGIPK
+159 P
-168 NKLELITLMFN
+168 
-179 PLKLSDFISFTPD
+179 
-192 ELKVISSTYSSIIEQ
+192 
-207 NTDAKNFKQK
+207 
-217 SNQNIEIDGN
+217 
-227 NYIANAYVLEQDEEQ
+227 
-242 LNSLIIALL
+242 
-251 ERIEK
+251 EK

-378 VLPGREYTLPPSQGK
+378 VLPGREYTLPPSQGQ

-467 DIKANRFYPESIT
+467 DIKANRFYPERKKKK
-480 NEKGKTIDFSPIEM
+480 KGKTIDFSPIEM

>member
-1 MIARKK
+1 MAFDGITVSAIKAEIEDKILGGR
-7 RQLIMIIS
+7 
-15 IVLPIII
+15 
-22 VIGVLVALYFT
+22 
-33 TDMFKPKN
+33 
-41 KLFQK
+41 
-46 YLAQNLDT
+46 
-54 IDKISNL
+54 IDK
-61 DATEITDALNNQKL
+61 
-75 SEELKA
+75 
-81 TLSYRDNNNNMSN
+81 
-94 TVNKAEV
+94 V
-101 DISGQ
+101 
-106 TCKKENYNYQEA
+106 YQ
-118 RMVFENADI
+118 
-127 SKFEYLQDG
+127 
-136 EDYGIRLE
+136 
-144 GIEQFISAKNENLND
+144 
-159 LETLTGIPK
+159 P
-168 NKLELITLMFN
+168 
-179 PLKLSDFISFTPD
+179 
-192 ELKVISSTYSSIIEQ
+192 
-207 NTDAKNFKQK
+207 
-217 SNQNIEIDGN
+217 
-227 NYIANAYVLEQDEEQ
+227 
-242 LNSLIIALL
+242 
-251 ERIEK
+251 EK

-282 FHFTQTNPSNPM
+282 FHFTQTNPSNPV

-714 ARPRDIWMHTKNIP
+714 ARPRYIWIHTKNIP

>member
-1 MIARKK
+1 MAFDGITVSAIKAEIEDKILGGR
-7 RQLIMIIS
+7 
-15 IVLPIII
+15 
-22 VIGVLVALYFT
+22 
-33 TDMFKPKN
+33 
-41 KLFQK
+41 
-46 YLAQNLDT
+46 
-54 IDKISNL
+54 IDK
-61 DATEITDALNNQKL
+61 
-75 SEELKA
+75 
-81 TLSYRDNNNNMSN
+81 
-94 TVNKAEV
+94 V
-101 DISGQ
+101 
-106 TCKKENYNYQEA
+106 YQ
-118 RMVFENADI
+118 
-127 SKFEYLQDG
+127 
-136 EDYGIRLE
+136 
-144 GIEQFISAKNENLND
+144 
-159 LETLTGIPK
+159 P
-168 NKLELITLMFN
+168 
-179 PLKLSDFISFTPD
+179 
-192 ELKVISSTYSSIIEQ
+192 
-207 NTDAKNFKQK
+207 
-217 SNQNIEIDGN
+217 
-227 NYIANAYVLEQDEEQ
+227 
-242 LNSLIIALL
+242 
-251 ERIEK
+251 EK

-401 NNFNEVLENNPS
+401 NDFNEVLENNPS

-603 NKTPSENAQKYY
+603 NKTPSENDQKYY
-615 KAYNKAKRTFEA
+615 KAYNKDKRTFEA
-627 LKDQIKSNDEELA
+627 IKDQIKSNDEELA

>member
-1 MIARKK
+1 MAFDGITVSAIKAEIEDKILGGR
-7 RQLIMIIS
+7 
-15 IVLPIII
+15 
-22 VIGVLVALYFT
+22 
-33 TDMFKPKN
+33 
-41 KLFQK
+41 
-46 YLAQNLDT
+46 
-54 IDKISNL
+54 IDK
-61 DATEITDALNNQKL
+61 
-75 SEELKA
+75 
-81 TLSYRDNNNNMSN
+81 
-94 TVNKAEV
+94 V
-101 DISGQ
+101 
-106 TCKKENYNYQEA
+106 YQ
-118 RMVFENADI
+118 
-127 SKFEYLQDG
+127 
-136 EDYGIRLE
+136 
-144 GIEQFISAKNENLND
+144 
-159 LETLTGIPK
+159 P
-168 NKLELITLMFN
+168 
-179 PLKLSDFISFTPD
+179 
-192 ELKVISSTYSSIIEQ
+192 
-207 NTDAKNFKQK
+207 
-217 SNQNIEIDGN
+217 
-227 NYIANAYVLEQDEEQ
+227 
-242 LNSLIIALL
+242 
-251 ERIEK
+251 EK

-728 GSHVIIVANGQTIP
+728 GSHVILVANGQTIP

>member
-1 MIARKK
+1 MAFDGITVSAIKDEIEDKILGGR
-7 RQLIMIIS
+7 
-15 IVLPIII
+15 
-22 VIGVLVALYFT
+22 
-33 TDMFKPKN
+33 
-41 KLFQK
+41 
-46 YLAQNLDT
+46 
-54 IDKISNL
+54 IDK
-61 DATEITDALNNQKL
+61 
-75 SEELKA
+75 
-81 TLSYRDNNNNMSN
+81 
-94 TVNKAEV
+94 V
-101 DISGQ
+101 
-106 TCKKENYNYQEA
+106 YQ
-118 RMVFENADI
+118 
-127 SKFEYLQDG
+127 
-136 EDYGIRLE
+136 
-144 GIEQFISAKNENLND
+144 
-159 LETLTGIPK
+159 P
-168 NKLELITLMFN
+168 
-179 PLKLSDFISFTPD
+179 
-192 ELKVISSTYSSIIEQ
+192 
-207 NTDAKNFKQK
+207 
-217 SNQNIEIDGN
+217 
-227 NYIANAYVLEQDEEQ
+227 
-242 LNSLIIALL
+242 
-251 ERIEK
+251 EK

-393 INTLELDN
+393 INTLELDD
-401 NNFNEVLENNPS
+401 NNFKEVLGNSPS

-435 CYRANVN
+435 CYRANAN

-450 TDIQKEIVFNK
+450 TDIQKEVIFNE
-461 FAELVE
+461 FAKLVE

-494 TQFNGLEI
+494 SQFNGFEI

-728 GSHVIIVANGQTIP
+728 GSHVIIVANGHTIP

>member
-1 MIARKK
+1 MAFDGITVSAIKAEIEDKILGGR
-7 RQLIMIIS
+7 
-15 IVLPIII
+15 
-22 VIGVLVALYFT
+22 
-33 TDMFKPKN
+33 
-41 KLFQK
+41 
-46 YLAQNLDT
+46 
-54 IDKISNL
+54 IDK
-61 DATEITDALNNQKL
+61 
-75 SEELKA
+75 
-81 TLSYRDNNNNMSN
+81 
-94 TVNKAEV
+94 V
-101 DISGQ
+101 
-106 TCKKENYNYQEA
+106 YQ
-118 RMVFENADI
+118 
-127 SKFEYLQDG
+127 
-136 EDYGIRLE
+136 
-144 GIEQFISAKNENLND
+144 
-159 LETLTGIPK
+159 P
-168 NKLELITLMFN
+168 
-179 PLKLSDFISFTPD
+179 
-192 ELKVISSTYSSIIEQ
+192 
-207 NTDAKNFKQK
+207 
-217 SNQNIEIDGN
+217 
-227 NYIANAYVLEQDEEQ
+227 
-242 LNSLIIALL
+242 
-251 ERIEK
+251 EK

-401 NNFNEVLENNPS
+401 NDFNEVLENNPS

-679 KSKKHSVPLHFIS
+679 KRKKHSVPLHFIS

>member
-1 MIARKK
+1 MAFDGITVSAIKAEIEDKILGGR
-7 RQLIMIIS
+7 
-15 IVLPIII
+15 
-22 VIGVLVALYFT
+22 
-33 TDMFKPKN
+33 
-41 KLFQK
+41 
-46 YLAQNLDT
+46 
-54 IDKISNL
+54 IDK
-61 DATEITDALNNQKL
+61 
-75 SEELKA
+75 
-81 TLSYRDNNNNMSN
+81 
-94 TVNKAEV
+94 V
-101 DISGQ
+101 
-106 TCKKENYNYQEA
+106 YQ
-118 RMVFENADI
+118 
-127 SKFEYLQDG
+127 
-136 EDYGIRLE
+136 
-144 GIEQFISAKNENLND
+144 
-159 LETLTGIPK
+159 P
-168 NKLELITLMFN
+168 
-179 PLKLSDFISFTPD
+179 
-192 ELKVISSTYSSIIEQ
+192 
-207 NTDAKNFKQK
+207 
-217 SNQNIEIDGN
+217 
-227 NYIANAYVLEQDEEQ
+227 
-242 LNSLIIALL
+242 
-251 ERIEK
+251 EK

-401 NNFNEVLENNPS
+401 NNFNEVLENNLS

-467 DIKANRFYPESIT
+467 DIKANRFYPENIT

>member
-1 MIARKK
+1 MAFDGITVSAIKAEIEDKILGGR
-7 RQLIMIIS
+7 
-15 IVLPIII
+15 
-22 VIGVLVALYFT
+22 
-33 TDMFKPKN
+33 
-41 KLFQK
+41 
-46 YLAQNLDT
+46 
-54 IDKISNL
+54 IDK
-61 DATEITDALNNQKL
+61 
-75 SEELKA
+75 
-81 TLSYRDNNNNMSN
+81 
-94 TVNKAEV
+94 V
-101 DISGQ
+101 
-106 TCKKENYNYQEA
+106 YQ
-118 RMVFENADI
+118 
-127 SKFEYLQDG
+127 
-136 EDYGIRLE
+136 
-144 GIEQFISAKNENLND
+144 
-159 LETLTGIPK
+159 P
-168 NKLELITLMFN
+168 
-179 PLKLSDFISFTPD
+179 
-192 ELKVISSTYSSIIEQ
+192 
-207 NTDAKNFKQK
+207 
-217 SNQNIEIDGN
+217 
-227 NYIANAYVLEQDEEQ
+227 
-242 LNSLIIALL
+242 
-251 ERIEK
+251 EK

-318 DFDRILN
+318 DFDRIL
-325 IYVESLNEL
+325 SLNEL

-393 INTLELDN
+393 INTLELDD
-401 NNFNEVLENNPS
+401 NNFKEVLGNNPS

-450 TDIQKEIVFNK
+450 TDIQKEVIFNE
-461 FAELVE
+461 FAKLVE

-494 TQFNGLEI
+494 SQFNGFEI

-728 GSHVIIVANGQTIP
+728 GSHVIIVANGHTIP

>member
-1 MIARKK
+1 MAFDGITVSAIKAEIEDKILGGR
-7 RQLIMIIS
+7 
-15 IVLPIII
+15 
-22 VIGVLVALYFT
+22 
-33 TDMFKPKN
+33 
-41 KLFQK
+41 
-46 YLAQNLDT
+46 
-54 IDKISNL
+54 IDK
-61 DATEITDALNNQKL
+61 
-75 SEELKA
+75 
-81 TLSYRDNNNNMSN
+81 
-94 TVNKAEV
+94 V
-101 DISGQ
+101 
-106 TCKKENYNYQEA
+106 YQ
-118 RMVFENADI
+118 
-127 SKFEYLQDG
+127 
-136 EDYGIRLE
+136 
-144 GIEQFISAKNENLND
+144 
-159 LETLTGIPK
+159 P
-168 NKLELITLMFN
+168 
-179 PLKLSDFISFTPD
+179 
-192 ELKVISSTYSSIIEQ
+192 
-207 NTDAKNFKQK
+207 
-217 SNQNIEIDGN
+217 
-227 NYIANAYVLEQDEEQ
+227 
-242 LNSLIIALL
+242 
-251 ERIEK
+251 EK

-365 IKHIGHDTSSVRE
+365 VKHIGHDTSSVRE